1 MTLAQIRNQ
10 VHSLQRKLAKELAVL
25 RLRQIAEQIADDWT
39 VATAEKEPLPQP
51 HQVVL
56 RVAREGHRLKTYMNL
71 NRYVQRCIDEG
82 RCLEAPQI
90 VQALLPWAWNHRYND
105 ILYGEIPT

>member
-10 VHSLQRKLAKELAVL
+10 LRQMQRKFARELAVL
-25 RLRQIAEQIADDWT
+25 RLRQIAEKIADDWT
-39 VATAEKEPLPQP
+39 IATAEKEPLPQP

-56 RVAREGHRLKTYMNL
+56 RVARAGHLLKTYMNL
-71 NRYVQRCIDEG
+71 NRYVQRCIDED

-90 VQALLPWAWNHRYND
+90 VLALLPWAWNHRYDD
-105 ILYGEIPT
+105 ILYGEISA

>member
-10 VHSLQRKLAKELAVL
+10 LRQMQRKFARELAVF
-25 RLRQIAEQIADDWT
+25 RLRQIAEKIAEDWT
-39 VATAEKEPLPQP
+39 IATAEKEPLPQP

-71 NRYVQRCIDEG
+71 NRYVQQCIDEDS
-82 RCLEAPQI
+82 CLEAPQI
-90 VQALLPWAWNHRYND
+90 VRALLPWAWDHRYDD
-105 ILYGEIPT
+105 ILYGEISA